1 MRAGRPVT
9 SLPKSSTLPEVA
21 GKSPQ
26 MTLKRVVLPAPFGPR
41 IARRSPGAISRST
54 SQNGVK
60 AAEPP
65 ADPPQAEGRL
75 GVFGCCCFGQTPT

>member
-1 MRAGRPVT
+1 MT
-9 SLPKSSTLPEVA
+9 

-26 MTLKRVVLPAPFGPR
+26 TRLKSVVLPAPFGPR
-41 IARRSPGAISRST
+41 IARRSPGRDVEVDVAD
-54 SQNGVK
+54 GME

-75 GVFGCCCFGQTPT
+75 GVLGCWCFGQTPT